1 MSTTKTL
8 PHSETALQDPFSY
21 HVAPP
26 SPFTAADM
34 VGPPF
39 WHTRHS
45 TNDPFYIK
53 DSVRMMVT
61 MEHIDLVVATR
72 ATLSRHFDLLTSP
85 SPYRAETSPFYGST
99 LGISQEQTIVDIDET
114 VLAGTGYEK
123 SHRCIPDLALL
134 LPSVDIPRNGN
145 LRYQEDTVVWVMEFT
160 SPTTKE
166 VDWKDKKILYAR
178 MGIAEYWIQDRA
190 RDGSIQISVFRL
202 VQGATPAENI
212 YPQDPVVAQEG
223 GCPSAVLGTRLRMA
237 ESGLQLWDQ
246 VRDRWM
252 DAGQWQAAE
261 AVEREATVKAEG
273 RDEGRDEGAAEE
285 LGNMAAFYTSTRF
298 GDAVRRHAVQM
309 PPGTRPTVLQLM
321 LAARQ
326 LPADASAADHERNF
340 MQFLDMQPAR
350 TDTDAP
356 LPADRAPTEAVP
368 DDSNG
373 VGC

>member
-1 MSTTKTL
+1 M
-8 PHSETALQDPFSY
+8 
-21 HVAPP
+21 
-26 SPFTAADM
+26 
-34 VGPPF
+34 
-39 WHTRHS
+39 
-45 TNDPFYIK
+45 
-53 DSVRMMVT
+53 
-61 MEHIDLVVATR
+61 
-72 ATLSRHFDLLTSP
+72 
-85 SPYRAETSPFYGST
+85 
-99 LGISQEQTIVDIDET
+99 
-114 VLAGTGYEK
+114 
-123 SHRCIPDLALL
+123 
-134 LPSVDIPRNGN
+134 
-145 LRYQEDTVVWVMEFT
+145 
-160 SPTTKE
+160 
-166 VDWKDKKILYAR
+166 DWKDKKILYAR

-340 MQFLDMQPAR
+340 MQFLDMQPRADGHRRAAPRGPRPHRGCAGRLKRRGLLSGR
-350 TDTDAP
+350 TQTHSRRTRHPSPITMATLIDSSVC
-356 LPADRAPTEAVP
+356 LGKAPTYRLLPMPCPRA
-368 DDSNG
+368 D
-373 VGC
+373 